1 MFKSD
6 AQGKRGGGRFPISKG
21 FTLLSASRGGERQRD
36 TVGEVMKGKGLPPKG
51 QDSPQLLGEGRG
63 SSVGFL
69 IQKKGKRKEERGKFQ
84 CGLLIWD
91 LEKWG
96 SS

>member
-21 FTLLSASRGGERQRD
+21 FTLLSASHGGERQRD

-69 IQKKGKRKEERGKFQ
+69 IQKKGKEKKKEENFSVG
-84 CGLLIWD
+84 C
-91 LEKWG
+91 
-96 SS
+96 